1 MRVGG
6 ENPKNLW
13 WNNQV
18 KPAVKRKEDA
28 WKVVL
33 GARDEDA
40 KERCLEVY
48 KEVQEQFARQMNGDV
63 NGNRK

>member
-1 MRVGG
+1 M
-6 ENPKNLW
+6 W
-13 WNNQV
+13 WNEEV
-18 KPAVKRKEDA
+18 KAVVKEKEDA

-48 KEVQEQFARQMNGDV
+48 KEKKRG
-63 NGNRK
+63 

>member
-1 MRVGG
+1 MGTKK
-6 ENPKNLW
+6 EW

-18 KPAVKRKEDA
+18 KVAVERKE
-28 WKVVL
+28 VL

-48 KEVQEQFARQMNGDV
+48 KEEKKKVKSCIF
-63 NGNRK
+63 